1 MSIYSVYLKH
11 NEKQFYKGNTMIK
24 HRTTNDNSTVTVIKD
39 DRKNDYDTATY
50 GLRNSKGEYV
60 GTLCI
65 DSIGTMVLSGDKG
78 YKLTETPD

>member
-24 HRTTNDNSTVTVIKD
+24 HRTTNGYTVTVIKD
-39 DRKNDYDTATY
+39 ALKIREDVCETVTHT
-50 GLRNSKGEYV
+50 LRNSKGEYV

-78 YKLTETPD
+78 YKLTD

>member
-1 MSIYSVYLKH
+1 
-11 NEKQFYKGNTMIK
+11 MIK

>member
-1 MSIYSVYLKH
+1 
-11 NEKQFYKGNTMIK
+11 MIK
-24 HRTTNDNSTVTVIKD
+24 HRTTNDNWTVTVIKD

-65 DSIGTMVLSGDKG
+65 DSIGTMVLSSDKG
-78 YKLTETPD
+78 YKLTETPDWQP